1 MIPYLRTFLGTIGT
15 TQKGILRC
23 DAEEF
28 VVEDEV
34 IQQRFELFP
43 DIVIY
48 Q

>member
-1 MIPYLRTFLGTIGT
+1 MIPYLRTFLGTIGST
-15 TQKGILRC
+15 LTGILRC

-43 DIVIY
+43 DVVIY